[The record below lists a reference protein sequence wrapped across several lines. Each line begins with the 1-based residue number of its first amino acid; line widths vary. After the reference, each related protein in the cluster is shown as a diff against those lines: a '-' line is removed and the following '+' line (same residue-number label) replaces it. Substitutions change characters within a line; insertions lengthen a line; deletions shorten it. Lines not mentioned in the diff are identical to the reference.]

1 MCKGQGLATVDPMG
15 LKTGW
20 EMKGSIQMNEIYS
33 GLCGVN
39 AVKKNEDGR
48 GFVMQ
53 CKWGS

>member
-1 MCKGQGLATVDPMG
+1 MCKRQGLATVDLMG

-20 EMKGSIQMNEIYS
+20 EMKGSIRMNEIYS
-33 GLCGVN
+33 GLCGIN
-39 AVKKNEDGR
+39 DVKKNEDGR